1 MHSSTTPS
9 RPAIL
14 RRILNR
20 GRAFGGALA
29 LVALMALL
37 PAGSV
42 LQANHD
48 PSTPVVHSYSV
59 NFTSTGQSQL
69 GPFAALAL
77 DDASFEV
84 FDESGDEADT
94 GRYVWNTEID
104 YPGWVEDAFGV
115 HDFNADFGGEITGS
129 TSGRVQSEI
138 GMRDFTTA
146 AVDVTY
152 PVNITLTTPEA
163 ESFIPGSTISIGS
176 S

>member
-9 RPAIL
+9 RPALL

-20 GRAFGGALA
+20 GRALGGALA

-77 DDASFEV
+77 GDASFEV
-84 FDESGDEADT
+84 FDESWDEADT
-94 GRYVWNTEID
+94 GRYVWKSGCGTSLQRPLMSPI
-104 YPGWVEDAFGV
+104 P
-115 HDFNADFGGEITGS
+115 S
-129 TSGRVQSEI
+129 TSR
-138 GMRDFTTA
+138 
-146 AVDVTY
+146 
-152 PVNITLTTPEA
+152 
-163 ESFIPGSTISIGS
+163 
-176 S
+176 